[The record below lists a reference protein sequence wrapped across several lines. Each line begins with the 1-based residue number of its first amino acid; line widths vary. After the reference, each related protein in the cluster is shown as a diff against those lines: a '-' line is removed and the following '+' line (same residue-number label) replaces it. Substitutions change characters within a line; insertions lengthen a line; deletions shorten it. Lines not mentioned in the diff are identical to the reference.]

1 VNNATCSTSQRTTM
15 GKASRTSTTS

>member
-1 VNNATCSTSQRTTM
+1 VSNATCSTSQRTSM